1 MTKQEAAIKY
11 ITENYLE
18 FNRLRHDIVSD
29 KLQIRMEADLE
40 SSTTQGASVQRS
52 KAAVQNG
59 SELWREMTK
68 HDINSIV
75 CHCAQEYDANI
86 TSREVMTALQSDLIP
101 DVHPLREYINALPAW
116 KPESGD
122 WIDFVA
128 SQVRVKNNDNK
139 VSGNN
144 NDNTDNLRPNQYPLG
159 AQGEENTQQPKQLDS
174 TTFQSTP
181 FAHEAHR
188 GPRCSQQHSERLGE
202 AYKNDNIDNFR
213 GNQYPCRDED
223 DLNQQLKQLDSTT
236 YSARNNTAS
245 GEGNNT
251 TPDRPRGLSERTSC
265 CQTTTLL
272 DRPYGAERP
281 MNLTGEADLTVSEAH
296 DLTSN
301 SSQRERSEA
310 ERLWR
315 VCFKKWFVAMVA
327 SWMKDEVVNHQVL
340 VLIGKQGI
348 FKTTW
353 LEHLIPPHLRAY
365 ACKLANS
372 NDLNK
377 DERLRIAEF
386 GLISLDEI
394 DSMNNRELNQ
404 LKSVITATDVN
415 ERAAYAYTKERRV
428 RLASFCA
435 SGNRRDFLT
444 DITGNRR
451 WLPFEVESIQNPF
464 YSILPYE
471 QMYAQAW
478 ALAQDPMFSYWF
490 DLDEIE
496 VLEEHNQHFRDE
508 SNEEQLLPILFDV
521 PAEGRGEFMTTA
533 QISER
538 LVSYGNIK
546 KPMALS
552 RLGMVLG
559 GIGYRAVTRKINNTR
574 ARGWIVYQR
583 DTEEINSLKRLLKD
597 G

>member
-1 MTKQEAAIKY
+1 MNKQECAIKY
-11 ITENYLE
+11 VEDNYLQ
-18 FNRLRHDIVSD
+18 FNRLRHDIIAD
-29 KLQIRMEADLE
+29 KLQVRCAHPIGDRLRAPHDTSVAGDPAEAKGE
-40 SSTTQGASVQRS
+40 RQEQ
-52 KAAVQNG
+52 
-59 SELWREMTK
+59 WREMTK

-75 CHCAQEYDANI
+75 CHAAQEYDANI

-101 DVHPLREYINALPAW
+101 DVHPLREYILSLQPYT
-116 KPESGD
+116 PDQPD
-122 WIDFVA
+122 WIDLVA
-128 SQVRVKNNDNK
+128 QKVTVKPSLLSD
-139 VSGNN
+139 
-144 NDNTDNLRPNQYPLG
+144 
-159 AQGEENTQQPKQLDS
+159 
-174 TTFQSTP
+174 
-181 FAHEAHR
+181 
-188 GPRCSQQHSERLGE
+188 
-202 AYKNDNIDNFR
+202 
-213 GNQYPCRDED
+213 
-223 DLNQQLKQLDSTT
+223 
-236 YSARNNTAS
+236 
-245 GEGNNT
+245 
-251 TPDRPRGLSERTSC
+251 DRPKGLLDRTSC
-265 CQTTTLL
+265 CETTCSTPKSHELFQGPRTLR
-272 DRPYGAERP
+272 DRTEGAERP
-281 MNLTGEADLTVSEAH
+281 MESLSEAC
-296 DLTSN
+296 
-301 SSQRERSEA
+301 ERSKA
-310 ERLWR
+310 DRLWR
-315 VCFKKWFVAMVA
+315 GCFKKWFVAMVA

-464 YSILPYE
+464 ITILPYE
-471 QMYAQAW
+471 RMYAQAW
-478 ALAQDPMFSYWF
+478 ALAQDPLFSYWF
-490 DLDEIE
+490 DLEEIE
-496 VLEEHNQHFRDE
+496 VLEQHNQYFRDE

-538 LVSYGNIK
+538 LVTYGNIK

-559 GIGYRAVTRKINNTR
+559 AAGYRSTRPKIGGR
-574 ARGWIVYQR
+574 LIRGWLVYQR
-583 DTEEINSLKRLLKD
+583 DTDEVASLRRLLKE
-597 G
+597 

>member
-1 MTKQEAAIKY
+1 MNKQECAIKY
-11 ITENYLE
+11 VEDNYLQ
-18 FNRLRHDIVSD
+18 FNRLRHDIIAD
-29 KLQIRMEADLE
+29 KLQVRCAHPIGDRLEAKGE
-40 SSTTQGASVQRS
+40 RQEQ
-52 KAAVQNG
+52 
-59 SELWREMTK
+59 WREMTK

-75 CHCAQEYDANI
+75 CHAAQEYDANI

-101 DVHPLREYINALPAW
+101 DVHPLREYILSLQPYT
-116 KPESGD
+116 PDQPD
-122 WIDFVA
+122 WIDWVA
-128 SQVRVKNNDNK
+128 SQVHVVDSAS
-139 VSGNN
+139 SGVQE
-144 NDNTDNLRPNQYPLG
+144 LRSSGVTSEQ
-159 AQGEENTQQPKQLDS
+159 AQS
-174 TTFQSTP
+174 
-181 FAHEAHR
+181 A
-188 GPRCSQQHSERLGE
+188 SEPSEHL
-202 AYKNDNIDNFR
+202 NI
-213 GNQYPCRDED
+213 
-223 DLNQQLKQLDSTT
+223 S
-236 YSARNNTAS
+236 SA
-245 GEGNNT
+245 
-251 TPDRPRGLSERTSC
+251 D
-265 CQTTTLL
+265 
-272 DRPYGAERP
+272 
-281 MNLTGEADLTVSEAH
+281 
-296 DLTSN
+296 
-301 SSQRERSEA
+301 
-310 ERLWR
+310 RLWR
-315 VCFKKWFVAMVA
+315 ACFKKWFVAMVA

-464 YSILPYE
+464 TTLLPYE
-471 QMYAQAW
+471 RMYAQAW
-478 ALAQDPMFSYWF
+478 ALAQDPLFSYWF
-490 DLDEIE
+490 DLEEIE
-496 VLEEHNQHFRDE
+496 VLEQHNQHFRDE

-538 LVSYGNIK
+538 LVTYGNIK

-559 GIGYRAVTRKINNTR
+559 TVGFRAVTRKAGSGR

-583 DTEEINSLKRLLKD
+583 DNNEIKSLRRLLKD
-597 G
+597 ETSQLDTAIY

>member
-1 MTKQEAAIKY
+1 MTKQEAVIKF
-11 ITENYLE
+11 IEDNYLQ
-18 FNRLRHDIVSD
+18 FNRLRHDVVSD
-29 KLQIRMEADLE
+29 KLQIRLSSEEAMRLLGE
-40 SSTTQGASVQRS
+40 RQ
-52 KAAVQNG
+52 
-59 SELWREMTK
+59 EYWREMTK

-75 CHCAQEYDANI
+75 CHCAQECDVNI

-101 DVHPLREYINALPAW
+101 DVHPLREYILSLP
-116 KPESGD
+116 PFTPDQPD

-128 SQVRVKNNDNK
+128 SQVRVRT
-139 VSGNN
+139 NN
-144 NDNTDNLRPNQYPLG
+144 NEDTLI
-159 AQGEENTQQPKQLDS
+159 QQPKQQI
-174 TTFQSTP
+174 T
-181 FAHEAHR
+181 
-188 GPRCSQQHSERLGE
+188 
-202 AYKNDNIDNFR
+202 NNI
-213 GNQYPCRDED
+213 P
-223 DLNQQLKQLDSTT
+223 L
-236 YSARNNTAS
+236 ANTAS
-245 GEGNNT
+245 GEGNNPIPSAT
-251 TPDRPRGLSERTSC
+251 EPSE
-265 CQTTTLL
+265 
-272 DRPYGAERP
+272 P
-281 MNLTGEADLTVSEAH
+281 
-296 DLTSN
+296 LTSGSN
-301 SSQRERSEA
+301 A
-310 ERLWR
+310 DALWR
-315 VCFKKWFVAMVA
+315 ACFKKWFVAMVA

-348 FKTTW
+348 YKTTW

-394 DSMNNRELNQ
+394 DSMNSRELNQ
-404 LKSVITATDVN
+404 LKSIITATDVN

-464 YSILPYE
+464 TTLLPYE
-471 QMYAQAW
+471 RIYAQAW
-478 ALAQDPMFSYWF
+478 ALAQDPFFSYWF

-496 VLEEHNQHFRDE
+496 VLEQHNQHFRDE

-521 PAEGRGEFMTTA
+521 PAEGKGEFLTTA

-538 LVSYGNIK
+538 LITYGNIK

-552 RLGMVLG
+552 RLGMLLG
-559 GIGYRAVTRKINNTR
+559 AHGFQKKTIGVQRL
-574 ARGWIVYQR
+574 RGWLVYQR
-583 DTEEINSLKRLLKD
+583 SMDEINANKRLYAK
-597 G
+597 

>member
-11 ITENYLE
+11 ITENYLD
-18 FNRLRHDIVSD
+18 FNRLRHDVVSD
-29 KLQIRMEADLE
+29 KLQIRMDLE
-40 SSTTQGASVQRS
+40 EVKG
-52 KAAVQNG
+52 G
-59 SELWREMTK
+59 EYWREMTK

-101 DVHPLREYINALPAW
+101 DVHPLREYVLSCGEWTEEQP
-116 KPESGD
+116 D
-122 WIDFVA
+122 WIDWVA
-128 SQVRVKNNDNK
+128 QQVTVK
-139 VSGNN
+139 
-144 NDNTDNLRPNQYPLG
+144 PLG
-159 AQGEENTQQPKQLDS
+159 D
-174 TTFQSTP
+174 
-181 FAHEAHR
+181 EAK
-188 GPRCSQQHSERLGE
+188 GD
-202 AYKNDNIDNFR
+202 K
-213 GNQYPCRDED
+213 
-223 DLNQQLKQLDSTT
+223 
-236 YSARNNTAS
+236 AR
-245 GEGNNT
+245 GEG
-251 TPDRPRGLSERTSC
+251 
-265 CQTTTLL
+265 
-272 DRPYGAERP
+272 
-281 MNLTGEADLTVSEAH
+281 
-296 DLTSN
+296 
-301 SSQRERSEA
+301 
-310 ERLWR
+310 LWR
-315 VCFKKWFVAMVA
+315 GCFKKWFVAMVA

-340 VLIGKQGI
+340 VLIGRQGI

-464 YSILPYE
+464 YTLLPYE
-471 QMYAQAW
+471 RMYAQAW
-478 ALAQDPMFSYWF
+478 ALAQDPLFSYWF

-496 VLEEHNQHFRDE
+496 VLEEHNQRFRDE

-521 PAEGRGEFMTTA
+521 PAEGKGEFMTTA
-533 QISER
+533 QISGR
-538 LVSYGNIK
+538 LVTYGNIK

-559 GIGYRAVTRKINNTR
+559 TAGFKATKRKIGNIQT
-574 ARGWIVYQR
+574 RGWIVYQR
-583 DTEEINSLKRLLKD
+583 DTDEISALRRILKD
-597 G
+597 

>member
-11 ITENYLE
+11 ITENYLDYR
-18 FNRLRHDIVSD
+18 RLRHDIVAD
-29 KLQIRMEADLE
+29 KLQIRMADSLSAPHNATSVIGDPAE
-40 SSTTQGASVQRS
+40 DASL
-52 KAAVQNG
+52 QNAPEG
-59 SELWREMTK
+59 LQFKGGEYWREMTK

-101 DVHPLREYINALPAW
+101 DVHPLREYVLSCGEWTEEQP
-116 KPESGD
+116 D
-122 WIDFVA
+122 WIDWVA
-128 SQVRVKNNDNK
+128 QQVTVK
-139 VSGNN
+139 
-144 NDNTDNLRPNQYPLG
+144 PLG
-159 AQGEENTQQPKQLDS
+159 D
-174 TTFQSTP
+174 
-181 FAHEAHR
+181 EAKGDKAR
-188 GPRCSQQHSERLGE
+188 G
-202 AYKNDNIDNFR
+202 
-213 GNQYPCRDED
+213 
-223 DLNQQLKQLDSTT
+223 
-236 YSARNNTAS
+236 
-245 GEGNNT
+245 
-251 TPDRPRGLSERTSC
+251 
-265 CQTTTLL
+265 
-272 DRPYGAERP
+272 
-281 MNLTGEADLTVSEAH
+281 
-296 DLTSN
+296 
-301 SSQRERSEA
+301 

-315 VCFKKWFVAMVA
+315 GCFKKWFVAMVA

-464 YSILPYE
+464 YTLLPYE
-471 QMYAQAW
+471 RMYAQAW
-478 ALAQDPMFSYWF
+478 ALAQDPLFSYWF

-538 LVSYGNIK
+538 LVTYGNIK

-559 GIGYRAVTRKINNTR
+559 AAGYQSTRPKIGGRLI
-574 ARGWIVYQR
+574 RGWLVYQR
-583 DTEEINSLKRLLKD
+583 DTDEIASLKRLLKE
-597 G
+597 

>member
-11 ITENYLE
+11 ITENYLDYR
-18 FNRLRHDIVSD
+18 RLRHDIVAD
-29 KLQIRMEADLE
+29 KLQVRMADSLE
-40 SSTTQGASVQRS
+40 DASL
-52 KAAVQNG
+52 QNAPVGLQFRG
-59 SELWREMTK
+59 SEYWREMTK

-101 DVHPLREYINALPAW
+101 DVHPLREYVLSCGEWTEEQP
-116 KPESGD
+116 D
-122 WIDFVA
+122 WIDLVA
-128 SQVRVKNNDNK
+128 SQVRVRE
-139 VSGNN
+139 SA
-144 NDNTDNLRPNQYPLG
+144 TDRC
-159 AQGEENTQQPKQLDS
+159 
-174 TTFQSTP
+174 
-181 FAHEAHR
+181 EAPVDRHFVAVDGR
-188 GPRCSQQHSERLGE
+188 
-202 AYKNDNIDNFR
+202 
-213 GNQYPCRDED
+213 
-223 DLNQQLKQLDSTT
+223 
-236 YSARNNTAS
+236 SAAPVVFHNESTAS
-245 GEGNNT
+245 NA
-251 TPDRPRGLSERTSC
+251 SELQCSASETN
-265 CQTTTLL
+265 
-272 DRPYGAERP
+272 Y
-281 MNLTGEADLTVSEAH
+281 SEATH
-296 DLTSN
+296 
-301 SSQRERSEA
+301 SSQSERSEA
-310 ERLWR
+310 DRLWR

-464 YSILPYE
+464 YTLLPYE
-471 QMYAQAW
+471 RMYAQAW
-478 ALAQDPMFSYWF
+478 ALAQDPLFSYWF

-538 LVSYGNIK
+538 LVTYGNIK
-546 KPMALS
+546 KPMALG
-552 RLGMVLG
+552 RLGVLMG
-559 GIGYRAVTRKINNTR
+559 SMGYRSVTRGNR
-574 ARGWIVYQR
+574 QARLRGWIVYQR
-583 DTEEINSLKRLLKD
+583 DTEEIAANKKLLAKECVTV
-597 G
+597 

>member
-11 ITENYLE
+11 ITENYLD
-18 FNRLRHDIVSD
+18 FNRLRHDIVAD
-29 KLQIRMEADLE
+29 KLQVRDE
-40 SSTTQGASVQRS
+40 TG
-52 KAAVQNG
+52 
-59 SELWREMTK
+59 WREMTK

-75 CHCAQEYDANI
+75 CHCAQKYDANI

-101 DVHPLREYINALPAW
+101 DVHPLREYVLSCREWTEEQP
-116 KPESGD
+116 D
-122 WIDFVA
+122 WIDWVA
-128 SQVRVKNNDNK
+128 QQVTVK
-139 VSGNN
+139 
-144 NDNTDNLRPNQYPLG
+144 PLG
-159 AQGEENTQQPKQLDS
+159 D
-174 TTFQSTP
+174 
-181 FAHEAHR
+181 EAK
-188 GPRCSQQHSERLGE
+188 GD
-202 AYKNDNIDNFR
+202 K
-213 GNQYPCRDED
+213 
-223 DLNQQLKQLDSTT
+223 
-236 YSARNNTAS
+236 ARS
-245 GEGNNT
+245 
-251 TPDRPRGLSERTSC
+251 
-265 CQTTTLL
+265 
-272 DRPYGAERP
+272 
-281 MNLTGEADLTVSEAH
+281 
-296 DLTSN
+296 
-301 SSQRERSEA
+301 

-315 VCFKKWFVAMVA
+315 GCFKKWFVAMVA

-464 YSILPYE
+464 YTLLPYE
-471 QMYAQAW
+471 RMYAQAW
-478 ALAQDPMFSYWF
+478 ALAQDPLFSYWF

-538 LVSYGNIK
+538 LVTYGNIK

-559 GIGYRAVTRKINNTR
+559 TAGFKATKRKIGNIQT
-574 ARGWIVYQR
+574 RGWIVYQR
-583 DTEEINSLKRLLKD
+583 DTDEISALRRILKD
-597 G
+597 

>member
-11 ITENYLE
+11 ITENYLDY
-18 FNRLRHDIVSD
+18 NRLRHDVIAD
-29 KLQIRMEADLE
+29 KMQVRDE
-40 SSTTQGASVQRS
+40 TG
-52 KAAVQNG
+52 
-59 SELWREMTK
+59 WREMTK

-101 DVHPLREYINALPAW
+101 DMHPLREYVLSCHEWTEEQP
-116 KPESGD
+116 D
-122 WIDFVA
+122 WIDLVA
-128 SQVRVKNNDNK
+128 SQVRVRESALDIGRGNAAMGRSQNELLDGTECLLDN
-139 VSGNN
+139 G
-144 NDNTDNLRPNQYPLG
+144 T
-159 AQGEENTQQPKQLDS
+159 
-174 TTFQSTP
+174 
-181 FAHEAHR
+181 
-188 GPRCSQQHSERLGE
+188 HSE
-202 AYKNDNIDNFR
+202 A
-213 GNQYPCRDED
+213 
-223 DLNQQLKQLDSTT
+223 S
-236 YSARNNTAS
+236 YSPQS
-245 GEGNNT
+245 GRPIGG
-251 TPDRPRGLSERTSC
+251 TPSYSPQSGRPIGGT
-265 CQTTTLL
+265 
-272 DRPYGAERP
+272 P
-281 MNLTGEADLTVSEAH
+281 
-296 DLTSN
+296 SN
-301 SSQRERSEA
+301 SPNGASSGSNA
-310 ERLWR
+310 DALWR

-451 WLPFEVESIQNPF
+451 WLPFEVEEIQNPF
-464 YSILPYE
+464 YTLLPYE
-471 QMYAQAW
+471 RMYAQAW
-478 ALAQDPMFSYWF
+478 ALAQDPLFSYWF

-538 LVSYGNIK
+538 LVTYGNIK
-546 KPMALS
+546 KPMALG
-552 RLGMVLG
+552 RLGVLMG
-559 GIGYRAVTRKINNTR
+559 SMGYRSVTRGNR
-574 ARGWIVYQR
+574 QARLRGWIVYQR
-583 DTEEINSLKRLLKD
+583 DTEEIAANKKLLAKECVTV
-597 G
+597 

>member
-11 ITENYLE
+11 ITENYLDYR
-18 FNRLRHDIVSD
+18 RLRHDIVAD
-29 KLQIRMEADLE
+29 KLQVRCAHSLE
-40 SSTTQGASVQRS
+40 D
-52 KAAVQNG
+52 AALQDAPEGLQFRG
-59 SELWREMTK
+59 SEYWREMTK

-75 CHCAQEYDANI
+75 CHCAREYDANI

-101 DVHPLREYINALPAW
+101 DVHPLREYVLSCGEWTEEQP
-116 KPESGD
+116 D
-122 WIDFVA
+122 WIDWVA
-128 SQVRVKNNDNK
+128 QQVTVK
-139 VSGNN
+139 
-144 NDNTDNLRPNQYPLG
+144 PLG
-159 AQGEENTQQPKQLDS
+159 D
-174 TTFQSTP
+174 
-181 FAHEAHR
+181 EAK
-188 GPRCSQQHSERLGE
+188 GD
-202 AYKNDNIDNFR
+202 K
-213 GNQYPCRDED
+213 
-223 DLNQQLKQLDSTT
+223 
-236 YSARNNTAS
+236 AR
-245 GEGNNT
+245 GEG
-251 TPDRPRGLSERTSC
+251 
-265 CQTTTLL
+265 
-272 DRPYGAERP
+272 
-281 MNLTGEADLTVSEAH
+281 
-296 DLTSN
+296 
-301 SSQRERSEA
+301 
-310 ERLWR
+310 LWR
-315 VCFKKWFVAMVA
+315 GCFKKWFVAMVA

-464 YSILPYE
+464 YTLLPYE
-471 QMYAQAW
+471 RMYAQAW
-478 ALAQDPMFSYWF
+478 ALAQDPLFSYWF

-496 VLEEHNQHFRDE
+496 VLEKHNQHFRDE

-521 PAEGRGEFMTTA
+521 PAEGKGEFMTTA

-538 LVSYGNIK
+538 LVTYGNIK
-546 KPMALS
+546 KPMALG
-552 RLGMVLG
+552 RLGVLMG
-559 GIGYRAVTRKINNTR
+559 SMGYRSVTRGNR
-574 ARGWIVYQR
+574 QARLRGWIVYQR
-583 DTEEINSLKRLLKD
+583 DTEEIAANKKLLAKECVTV
-597 G
+597 

>member
-11 ITENYLE
+11 ITENYLD

-40 SSTTQGASVQRS
+40 GSTTLGGSVQRS
-52 KAAVQNG
+52 EAAVQNG

-101 DVHPLREYINALPAW
+101 DVHPLREYVLSCGEWTEEQP
-116 KPESGD
+116 D
-122 WIDFVA
+122 WIDWVA
-128 SQVRVKNNDNK
+128 QQVTVK
-139 VSGNN
+139 
-144 NDNTDNLRPNQYPLG
+144 
-159 AQGEENTQQPKQLDS
+159 
-174 TTFQSTP
+174 P
-181 FAHEAHR
+181 FGDEAK
-188 GPRCSQQHSERLGE
+188 GD
-202 AYKNDNIDNFR
+202 K
-213 GNQYPCRDED
+213 
-223 DLNQQLKQLDSTT
+223 
-236 YSARNNTAS
+236 AR
-245 GEGNNT
+245 GEG
-251 TPDRPRGLSERTSC
+251 
-265 CQTTTLL
+265 
-272 DRPYGAERP
+272 
-281 MNLTGEADLTVSEAH
+281 
-296 DLTSN
+296 
-301 SSQRERSEA
+301 
-310 ERLWR
+310 LWR
-315 VCFKKWFVAMVA
+315 GCFKKWFVAMVA

-451 WLPFEVESIQNPF
+451 WLPFEVEEIQNPF
-464 YSILPYE
+464 FTTLPYE

-478 ALAQDPMFSYWF
+478 ALAQDPLFSYWF

-496 VLEEHNQHFRDE
+496 VLEEHNQQFRDE

-538 LVSYGNIK
+538 LVTYGNIK

-559 GIGYRAVTRKINNTR
+559 TAGFKATKRKIGNIQT
-574 ARGWIVYQR
+574 RGWIVYQR
-583 DTEEINSLKRLLKD
+583 DTDEISALRRILKD
-597 G
+597 

>member
-11 ITENYLE
+11 ITENYLDYR
-18 FNRLRHDIVSD
+18 RLRHDVIAD
-29 KLQIRMEADLE
+29 KLQVRIADSLE
-40 SSTTQGASVQRS
+40 NASL
-52 KAAVQNG
+52 QNAPEGLQFRG
-59 SELWREMTK
+59 SEYWREMTK

-101 DVHPLREYINALPAW
+101 DVHPLREYVLSCGEWTEEQP
-116 KPESGD
+116 D
-122 WIDFVA
+122 WIDWVA
-128 SQVRVKNNDNK
+128 SQVRTADNAS
-139 VSGNN
+139 SGG
-144 NDNTDNLRPNQYPLG
+144 Q
-159 AQGEENTQQPKQLDS
+159 E
-174 TTFQSTP
+174 
-181 FAHEAHR
+181 
-188 GPRCSQQHSERLGE
+188 
-202 AYKNDNIDNFR
+202 FR
-213 GNQYPCRDED
+213 GSEGSGVASEL
-223 DLNQQLKQLDSTT
+223 LNIS
-236 YSARNNTAS
+236 SA
-245 GEGNNT
+245 
-251 TPDRPRGLSERTSC
+251 D
-265 CQTTTLL
+265 
-272 DRPYGAERP
+272 
-281 MNLTGEADLTVSEAH
+281 
-296 DLTSN
+296 
-301 SSQRERSEA
+301 
-310 ERLWR
+310 RLWR
-315 VCFKKWFVAMVA
+315 GCFKKWFVAMVA

-451 WLPFEVESIQNPF
+451 WLPFEVEEIQNPF
-464 YSILPYE
+464 FTLLPYE
-471 QMYAQAW
+471 RMYAQAW
-478 ALAQDPMFSYWF
+478 ALAQDPLFSYWF

-521 PAEGRGEFMTTA
+521 PAEGKGEFMTTA

-538 LVSYGNIK
+538 LVTYGNIK

-559 GIGYRAVTRKINNTR
+559 AAGYQSTRPKIGGRLI
-574 ARGWIVYQR
+574 RGWLVYQR
-583 DTEEINSLKRLLKD
+583 DTDEIASLKRILKE
-597 G
+597 

>member
-11 ITENYLE
+11 ITENYLDYR
-18 FNRLRHDIVSD
+18 RLRHDIVSD
-29 KLQIRMEADLE
+29 KLQIRMDLDE
-40 SSTTQGASVQRS
+40 VKG
-52 KAAVQNG
+52 G
-59 SELWREMTK
+59 EYWREMTK

-101 DVHPLREYINALPAW
+101 DVHPLREYVLSCGEWTEEQP
-116 KPESGD
+116 D
-122 WIDFVA
+122 WIDWVA
-128 SQVRVKNNDNK
+128 SQVTVK
-139 VSGNN
+139 
-144 NDNTDNLRPNQYPLG
+144 PLG
-159 AQGEENTQQPKQLDS
+159 D
-174 TTFQSTP
+174 
-181 FAHEAHR
+181 EAK
-188 GPRCSQQHSERLGE
+188 GD
-202 AYKNDNIDNFR
+202 K
-213 GNQYPCRDED
+213 
-223 DLNQQLKQLDSTT
+223 
-236 YSARNNTAS
+236 AR
-245 GEGNNT
+245 GEG
-251 TPDRPRGLSERTSC
+251 
-265 CQTTTLL
+265 
-272 DRPYGAERP
+272 
-281 MNLTGEADLTVSEAH
+281 
-296 DLTSN
+296 
-301 SSQRERSEA
+301 
-310 ERLWR
+310 LWR
-315 VCFKKWFVAMVA
+315 GCFKKWFVAMVA

-464 YSILPYE
+464 YTLLPYE
-471 QMYAQAW
+471 RMYAQAW
-478 ALAQDPMFSYWF
+478 ALAQDPLFSYWF

-496 VLEEHNQHFRDE
+496 VLEVHNQHFRDE

-538 LVSYGNIK
+538 LVTYGNIK

-559 GIGYRAVTRKINNTR
+559 AAGYQSTRPKIGGRLI
-574 ARGWIVYQR
+574 RGWLVYQR
-583 DTEEINSLKRLLKD
+583 DTDEIASLKRILKE
-597 G
+597 

>member
-11 ITENYLE
+11 ITENYLD
-18 FNRLRHDIVSD
+18 FNRLRHDVIAD
-29 KLQIRMEADLE
+29 KLQIRMDLE
-40 SSTTQGASVQRS
+40 EARGERLEA
-52 KAAVQNG
+52 KG
-59 SELWREMTK
+59 KEYWKELSK

-75 CHCAQEYDANI
+75 CHCAREYDANI
-86 TSREVMTALQSDLIP
+86 TSREVLTALQSDLIP
-101 DVHPLREYINALPAW
+101 QVHPLREYILSLRPYTTDQ
-116 KPESGD
+116 PD
-122 WIDFVA
+122 WIDLIA
-128 SQVRVKNNDNK
+128 QQVRVKNNNAECGINK
-139 VSGNN
+139 
-144 NDNTDNLRPNQYPLG
+144 DNLNNSSASPTLSPHSLTKLVGTPILLSGTGEHIYQQY
-159 AQGEENTQQPKQLDS
+159 
-174 TTFQSTP
+174 
-181 FAHEAHR
+181 
-188 GPRCSQQHSERLGE
+188 
-202 AYKNDNIDNFR
+202 
-213 GNQYPCRDED
+213 
-223 DLNQQLKQLDSTT
+223 QQLRINNENN
-236 YSARNNTAS
+236 YSQASANVGRAQELSMLSSEKSAPLSSPNN
-245 GEGNNT
+245 
-251 TPDRPRGLSERTSC
+251 P
-265 CQTTTLL
+265 
-272 DRPYGAERP
+272 
-281 MNLTGEADLTVSEAH
+281 ADT
-296 DLTSN
+296 
-301 SSQRERSEA
+301 
-310 ERLWR
+310 LWR
-315 VCFKKWFVAMVA
+315 TCFKKWFVAMVA

-340 VLIGKQGI
+340 VLIGRQGI
-348 FKTTW
+348 YKTTW

-372 NDLNK
+372 ADLNK

-464 YSILPYE
+464 YTTLPYE

-478 ALAQDPMFSYWF
+478 ALAQDPTFSYWF
-490 DLDEIE
+490 ELEEIA

-521 PAEGRGEFMTTA
+521 PAEGKGEFMTTA

-538 LVSYGNIK
+538 LVTYGNIK
-546 KPMALS
+546 KPMAIG
-552 RLGMVLG
+552 RLGVLLGQKGYRSVQRQLG
-559 GIGYRAVTRKINNTR
+559 GHR

-583 DTEEINSLKRLLKD
+583 DTNEIDSMKRLLAK
-597 G
+597 